1 MVKGFRLL
9 LLTVS
14 LVCGLGYL
22 GYHGL
27 TRYNLNTDYQ
37 VSDVLDSLNEIGRAH
52 V

>member
-37 VSDVLDSLNEIGRAH
+37 VSDVLDSLNGVEIY
-52 V
+52 